1 MDPRASLRETYFV
14 FFFCCFL
21 SPLTFECPS
30 TPLPPPGSKTV
41 RQRIPN
47 SQPNLS
53 PAAAVEL
60 HHSSAAREACNFF
73 ILIFFYPF
81 FSLTQRFRPTLSP
94 TTSMETQRFS
104 KLWLPVSRTSSGAL
118 REPHTSPLLD
128 GANPVFLFFF
138 LRDSPIA
145 SCAAHI
151 MASKGP
157 QAAFVEE
164 FDEDSNVTLPGTR
177 LSANIAP
184 NTAAKLS
191 RLDPR
196 HPEPLIDGASDS
208 GYSSRT
214 AATTNSTQSG
224 PSGGK
229 SPPAPLKVDNP
240 RRTDLNRKS
249 STRERRDKERSRPS
263 REEKMVGAYAGAA
276 HHAHV
281 HRSSSKPHGR
291 DSAPRQ
297 YHDSYYEYHSYR
309 PAPVENRQGEYPFHV
324 ESRPPVPDF
333 SSSPHAPRYGAIESV
348 HVNNPGRS
356 NRSHAYHSYHPN
368 NHAIGFHGVQH
379 GMGSGMTSGMTSP
392 MYSQSSVHGYDHGPP
407 LSNSAYMQNQ
417 YSSSPYGQSS
427 FYAPSEYGAP
437 SEYRERSLSREPSRR
452 RSNSIYAAPPQAID
466 SGAYSPWYDDD
477 QPLERYSSRE
487 ARGRPSISHQ
497 DPDEEYYRG
506 SMGPPVPPPAPPM
519 PRPKTRAIPQ
529 VHQDRRAERPE
540 RPEPRK
546 AHTSGPTAPSQ
557 RLVSRGMDRDRGA
570 DYDYDR
576 MDMADLRDA
585 LPVVSDRGNR
595 RVSRDTPLE
604 RTRSIRDVRR
614 SVSYADER
622 RSAQV
627 AVASSRRRKP
637 TEYYEPSSTAD
648 DLEDLERGVESYQA
662 ARSGRAS
669 TAALPLSQEVLPPSK
684 TSNRNGSDSGS
695 QKSRSN
701 SSRGSGTASRTE
713 EDKNMTLT
721 LNGLKIGFTQENMAG
736 KSINIRAGDTGG
748 LRLNIGGGPR
758 HPKQYVNGSG
768 SDYTGGASRRELEDV
783 RRPIEDVRRARDE
796 RRSERGTR
804 RGSQS
809 AYMGRYHH

>member
-1 MDPRASLRETYFV
+1 
-14 FFFCCFL
+14 
-21 SPLTFECPS
+21 
-30 TPLPPPGSKTV
+30 
-41 RQRIPN
+41 
-47 SQPNLS
+47 
-53 PAAAVEL
+53 
-60 HHSSAAREACNFF
+60 
-73 ILIFFYPF
+73 
-81 FSLTQRFRPTLSP
+81 
-94 TTSMETQRFS
+94 
-104 KLWLPVSRTSSGAL
+104 
-118 REPHTSPLLD
+118 
-128 GANPVFLFFF
+128 
-138 LRDSPIA
+138 
-145 SCAAHI
+145 

-164 FDEDSNVTLPGTR
+164 FDEDSNATLPGTR

-196 HPEPLIDGASDS
+196 NPEPLIDGASDS

-249 STRERRDKERSRPS
+249 STRERRDKDRSRPS
-263 REEKMVGAYAGAA
+263 REERMVGVYPGAA

-281 HRSSSKPHGR
+281 HRSSSKHHGR
-291 DSAPRQ
+291 ESGPRQ

-309 PAPVENRQGEYPFHV
+309 PAPVETRPSEYPFHIDQ
-324 ESRPPVPDF
+324 RPPLPEF
-333 SSSPHAPRYGAIESV
+333 SSSPHAPRYGAIESI
-348 HVNNPGRS
+348 HAS
-356 NRSHAYHSYHPN
+356 NRPNRPHAYHNYHSN
-368 NHAIGFHGVQH
+368 NQAVGFHSGQH
-379 GMGSGMTSGMTSP
+379 GMTSGMTTP
-392 MYSQSSVHGYDHGPP
+392 LYSQHSMPGYDHGPP

-417 YSSSPYGQSS
+417 YSSSPYDRSS
-427 FYAPSEYGAP
+427 YYAPSEYGAP

-452 RSNSIYAAPPQAID
+452 RSASIYTAPPQAID

-487 ARGRPSISHQ
+487 AHGRPSMSHQ
-497 DPDEEYYRG
+497 DPDEDYYRG

-519 PRPKTRAIPQ
+519 PRPKARAPQ
-529 VHQDRRAERPE
+529 VHQDRRTERPE
-540 RPEPRK
+540 IRK
-546 AHTSGPTAPSQ
+546 AHTSAAAAPSQ
-557 RLVSRGMDRDRGA
+557 RLVSRGIDRDA

-576 MDMADLRDA
+576 MDMADLRDS
-585 LPVVSDRGNR
+585 LPVVSERGTR
-595 RVSRDTPLE
+595 RVSRDTPPE
-604 RTRSIRDVRR
+604 RTRSTRRDVRR

-622 RSAQV
+622 RSAHV

-648 DLEDLERGVESYQA
+648 DLEDLERGVENYQA
-662 ARSGRAS
+662 ARSGRTS
-669 TAALPLSQEVLPPSK
+669 SAALPLSQEVLPPSK

-721 LNGLKIGFTQENMAG
+721 LNGLKIGFTQENLAG

-748 LRLNIGGGPR
+748 LRLNIGGSR
-758 HPKQYVNGSG
+758 QPKQYVAGSG
-768 SDYTGGASRRELEDV
+768 SDYTGNASRREIEDV
-783 RRPIEDVRRARDE
+783 RRPIEDVRRPRDD
-796 RRSERGTR
+796 RRSERATR